1 MLSIRQHFL
10 LLCRYFV
17 NVRLLAVHFPAGI
30 CAGEWPSVG
39 KRTIFYKNI
48 NFQTTEHKNA
58 KADHYLHVNIV
69 LIKYTNLLCS
79 TLLKRSIP
87 PSRGLCGSPI
97 YFLSFTMPWQFH
109 RRGRLSSY
117 LSIHL
122 LASHE
127 DFLRRSSR
135 FSQPLC
141 LPEVAADFCK
151 MRFSLLGK
159 RIVMLVH
166 QRNFLMRCPY

>member
-1 MLSIRQHFL
+1 LLSIRQHFL

-17 NVRLLAVHFPAGI
+17 NVRPLAVHFPAGI
-30 CAGEWPSVG
+30 CAGEWPSIG

-48 NFQTTEHKNA
+48 NLQTAEHKNA
-58 KADHYLHVNIV
+58 KADHYLHVNIA
-69 LIKYTNLLCS
+69 LIKCSSNLLCS

-109 RRGRLSSY
+109 RRVRLSSY

-127 DFLRRSSR
+127 DFYGVRVASPCLRACR
-135 FSQPLC
+135 
-141 LPEVAADFCK
+141 K
-151 MRFSLLGK
+151 
-159 RIVMLVH
+159 
-166 QRNFLMRCPY
+166 